1 MTISANY
8 NTKLIKDW
16 IRPLQKS
23 LTIETEN
30 KFINT
35 LGREKYFNDYL
46 HESLKKLSDLNLPDE
61 YLIIFSEFSKKFN
74 EYNKL
79 DENQRKRLII
89 DTRKNLYKLGKTLE
103 VESSNNISNKVILNK
118 PDSSLSFDSD
128 ISLIKNVG
136 KVYKN
141 KLNELG
147 IFHIKDLINYF
158 PRTYLDYTNRV
169 KIINLK
175 PDNLYT
181 CIGNIKRFY
190 IHKSKKNS
198 NLSIMNFVVSDETSS
213 IKVTKFFLG
222 RRFRSYS
229 FFTSQKSLYTPGTK
243 LAISGKVK
251 LTEYGKTFVDPQI
264 EILKDNNDNF
274 NFSGKILPLYSLGEA
289 LSNMSFIKL
298 MKKVLIYS
306 KQYPEILN
314 KKQLDSLSLLSKR
327 ESLINIHFP
336 PTQEALIESKKRLVF
351 DELFLLQIKFLLRK
365 RKTKKNLIVQQ
376 LPQKKSLLKE
386 FLNTFPFELTK
397 SQVNVLNEI
406 KKDLSNPVAMSRLLQ
421 GDVGSGKTIVAI
433 ASLLIVIEKNL
444 QGAFMVPTEV
454 LAEQHYK
461 NLLKYLNPLLVSVE
475 LLTGNTPKK
484 KRKEI
489 LSNLKNGLVD
499 ILVGTHALFEDKVI
513 FNSLGMVVIDEQH
526 RFGVTQRNRLLN
538 KGENTNLLSMTATP
552 IPRTLALSIYG
563 DLDVSQITELPP
575 GRVPITTKI
584 ISEDDL
590 NNLFKIVEDELN
602 EGKQAYVIL
611 PLIEDSEK
619 LNLSSAKKT
628 FKHLSEEVFFNKK
641 VGLLHGK
648 LSSQEKNEVI
658 NSFLKNEINILVST
672 TVIEVGID
680 VPNATIM
687 IIYNSERF
695 GLSQL
700 HQLRGRV
707 GRGSTKSFC
716 YLVTSDKNGLENK
729 RLCVLQ
735 KSNDGFY
742 IAEKDLELRGP
753 GQILGYRQS
762 GLPDFVLDN
771 LPNNKFLIDKAREEA
786 IKIVSYD
793 PDLKE
798 NIVLRNIL
806 IDNSDN
812 KFIHDFLN

>member
-1 MTISANY
+1 MTNNDKYIKS
-8 NTKLIKDW
+8 IKDW

-23 LTIETEN
+23 LTIESESNFEN
-30 KFINT
+30 I
-35 LGREKYFNDYL
+35 LGRHKYFNEYL
-46 HESLKKLSDLNLPDE
+46 YESFKNLETLKLSDE
-61 YLIIFSEFSKKFN
+61 YIKLFAEFSKRYLNYRKF
-74 EYNKL
+74 
-79 DENQRKRLII
+79 DFNQRKRLVI
-89 DTRKNLYKLGKTLE
+89 DTRKLLYKVGKSYEQGETNITLKA
-103 VESSNNISNKVILNK
+103 SYSKIID
-118 PDSSLSFDSD
+118 PTLSINSD
-128 ISLIKNVG
+128 ISLVENVG
-136 KVYKN
+136 KVNKK

-147 IFHIKDLINYF
+147 IFNIKDLINYF

-181 CIGNIKRFY
+181 CIGNIKKFY
-190 IHKSKKNS
+190 IYKSQKNS
-198 NLSIMNFVVSDETSS
+198 NLSIMNIVISDETSS
-213 IKVTKFFLG
+213 IRVTKFFLG
-222 RRFRSYS
+222 KRFRSYS
-229 FFTSQKSLYTPGTK
+229 FFSSQKSLYAPGIK
-243 LAISGKVK
+243 IAVSGKIK
-251 LTEYGKTFVDPQI
+251 KSEYGKTFLDPQI
-264 EILKDNNDNF
+264 EILKTNDENF
-274 NFSGKILPLYSLGEA
+274 NFSGKIMPLYSLSES
-289 LSNMSFIKL
+289 LSNMSFLKII
-298 MKKVLIYS
+298 KKVLIYS
-306 KQYPEILN
+306 KQYPDILN
-314 KKQLDSLSLLSKR
+314 QAQLSSLSLLSKSD
-327 ESLINIHFP
+327 SLINIHLP
-336 PTQEALIESKKRLVF
+336 PNQKALIESKKRLVF

-365 RKTKKNLIVQQ
+365 RKTKRNIVAKKF
-376 LPQKKSLLKE
+376 PQKKSLLKE

-406 KKDLSNPVAMSRLLQ
+406 KKDLSNPTPMSRLLQ
-421 GDVGSGKTIVAI
+421 GDVGSGKTIIAI

-461 NLLKYLNPLLVSVE
+461 NLLDYLNPLLVSVE
-475 LLTGNTPKK
+475 LLTGNTPQK

-489 LSNLKNGLVD
+489 LSNLNNGLVD
-499 ILVGTHALFEDKVI
+499 IIVGTHALFEDKVI
-513 FNSLGMVVIDEQH
+513 FNSLGIVVIDEQH
-526 RFGVTQRNRLLN
+526 RFGVNQRNRLLN
-538 KGENTNLLSMTATP
+538 KGDNTNLLSMTATP

-575 GRVPITTKI
+575 GRIPITTKI

-590 NNLFKIVEDELN
+590 TNLFKIVDDEISK
-602 EGKQAYVIL
+602 GRQAYVIL

-619 LNLSSAKKT
+619 MNLSSAKKT
-628 FKHLSEEVFFNKK
+628 FKHLSEEIFFKKK

-648 LSSQEKNEVI
+648 LNSQEKNEVI

-687 IIYNSERF
+687 IIYNSDRF

-716 YLVTSDKNGLENK
+716 YLVTSDKNGLDNK
-729 RLCVLQ
+729 RLSVLQ

-771 LPNNKFLIDKAREEA
+771 LPNNKFLIEKAREEA
-786 IKIVSYD
+786 IKVISND
-793 PDLKE
+793 PNLKE
-798 NIVLRNIL
+798 NKVLKDKL
-806 IDNSDN
+806 IDNPDN

>member
-1 MTISANY
+1 MTSSWN
-8 NTKLIKDW
+8 NKLIKDW

-30 KFINT
+30 KFINI
-35 LGREKYFNDYL
+35 LGRNKYFNDYL
-46 HESLKKLSDLNLPDE
+46 HESLTRLDNLDLSDE
-61 YLIIFSEFSKKFN
+61 YLRIFNEFSKKYN
-74 EYNKL
+74 EYNNL
-79 DENQRKRLII
+79 DVNQRKRLII
-89 DTRKNLYKLGKTLE
+89 DTRKSLYKLGKTLE
-103 VESSNNISNKVILNK
+103 IESSNNSSKAVILNK
-118 PDSSLSFDSD
+118 TESSLSLDSD

-136 KVYKN
+136 KFYKN

-147 IFHIKDLINYF
+147 IFNIKDLINYF

-169 KIINLK
+169 KIMNLK

-181 CIGNIKRFY
+181 CIANIKRFY
-190 IHKSKKNS
+190 IYKSKKNS

-213 IKVTKFFLG
+213 IKVTKFLLG

-229 FFTSQKSLYTPGTK
+229 FFSSQKSLYTPGTK

-251 LTEYGKTFVDPQI
+251 LTEYGKTFLDPQI

-274 NFSGKILPLYSLGEA
+274 NFAGKILPLYSLAEA
-289 LSNMSFIKL
+289 LSNMRFIKL
-298 MKKVLIYS
+298 IKKVLIHA

-314 KKQLDSLSLLSKR
+314 QKQLDSLSLLSKG
-327 ESLINIHFP
+327 ESLINIHLP
-336 PTQEALIESKKRLVF
+336 PTQQALIEAKKRLVF

-365 RKTKKNLIVQQ
+365 RKNNKNVIAKK

-397 SQVNVLNEI
+397 SQFNVLNEI
-406 KKDLSNPVAMSRLLQ
+406 KNDLSNNLPMSRLLQ
-421 GDVGSGKTIVAI
+421 GDVGSGKTIIAI
-433 ASLLIVIEKNL
+433 ASILIVIEKNL

-454 LAEQHYK
+454 LAEQHYN

-475 LLTGNTPKK
+475 LLTGNTPQK

-489 LSNLKNGLVD
+489 LSNLNNGLVD

-513 FNSLGMVVIDEQH
+513 FNSLGIVVIDEQH
-526 RFGVTQRNRLLN
+526 RFGVTQRNRLIN
-538 KGENTNLLSMTATP
+538 KGDNTHLLSMTATP

-584 ISEDDL
+584 ISEDYL
-590 NNLFKIVEDELN
+590 TNLFKIVEDEITK
-602 EGKQAYVIL
+602 GRQAYVIL

-619 LNLSSAKKT
+619 MNLNSAKKT
-628 FKHLSEEVFFNKK
+628 FKHLSEEVFFKKK

-648 LSSQEKNEVI
+648 LNSQEKNEVI

-729 RLCVLQ
+729 RLSVLQ

-742 IAEKDLELRGP
+742 IAEKDLEIRGP

-771 LPNNKFLIDKAREEA
+771 LPNNKFLIEKAREEA
-786 IKIVSYD
+786 IKVVSND

-798 NIVLRNIL
+798 NIALRNIL